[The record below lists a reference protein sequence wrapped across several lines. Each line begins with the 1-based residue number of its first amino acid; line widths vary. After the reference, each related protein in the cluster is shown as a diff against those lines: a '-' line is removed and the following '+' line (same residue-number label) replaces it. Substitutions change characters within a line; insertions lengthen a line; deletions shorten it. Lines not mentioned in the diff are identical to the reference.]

1 MVSALTLGL
10 ASARFTGTIL
20 HGLSTH
26 TRSDFAW
33 FRVFGL
39 GVSRVVVWSSGLGF
53 QGLRRAQSCLAEG
66 LLKSFRVSVSGWFR
80 VESRASA
87 WILNHKA

>member
-39 GVSRVVVWSSGLGF
+39 GVSGLWFGAQAWAFKACVGLRAALLKGSSSLLGF
-53 QGLRRAQSCLAEG
+53 RSQGG
-66 LLKSFRVSVSGWFR
+66 FG
-80 VESRASA
+80 
-87 WILNHKA
+87 